1 MIVIMNMFNEEIDI
15 SRNMI
20 ILNVIFILN
29 VFADMCIVTFQ
40 KVLVKI
46 KHFNE
51 IFFVRCS

>member
-29 VFADMCIVTFQ
+29 RFADMSNHILKSF
-40 KVLVKI
+40 I
-46 KHFNE
+46 KK
-51 IFFVRCS
+51 